1 MTIDTPNLL
10 RGVGGTVVHHRL
22 MVDGVHGCP
31 ALFFPAAQHTFD
43 AVAVKWFVLFL
54 SSSRSTTGYN
64 GRPLLMLGSSLR
76 TSAY

>member
-1 MTIDTPNLL
+1 MTINTPNLL
-10 RGVGGTVVHHRL
+10 HGVGGTVMYHRL
-22 MVDGVHGCP
+22 TVDGAHGCH

-54 SSSRSTTGYN
+54 SSSRGTTGYN
-64 GRPLLMLGSSLR
+64 GRPLLMPGLSLR